1 MIKLHLVLQLAV
13 NSRTTPFITNKKKTK
28 KNKQTEKRLIY
39 PLPLSIVEDIIRHNI
54 PQMTST
60 SKAYISCPLAIT
72 IKWCQMK
79 DKDRCQHQWWSLYIY
94 IYWRDVMKTI
104 KSAHPPHFPF
114 FRCFFHI
121 KWNFNFQV
129 KIQTTQQQQD
139 KSKLKKLNL
148 IIDSCLQRWHS

>member
-1 MIKLHLVLQLAV
+1 
-13 NSRTTPFITNKKKTK
+13 
-28 KNKQTEKRLIY
+28 
-39 PLPLSIVEDIIRHNI
+39 
-54 PQMTST
+54 MTST

-139 KSKLKKLNL
+139 KSKLKKLNYRQL
-148 IIDSCLQRWHS
+148 PTKMTFLKKITKCINYAKILFKVPIKETKTASLT